1 MLLPAKNRRKLERL
15 VILSEKTHRQ
25 IGAEAG
31 WKSHTML
38 SQLIHGHRNTIGA
51 ESAIRL
57 CVSLRCDVSDLFLP
71 RVSSL
76 SRQKSVTVGT
86 QERVA

>member
-25 IGAEAG
+25 IAAETG

-38 SQLIHGHRNTIGA
+38 SQLIHGHRNTISTEA
-51 ESAIRL
+51 AVRL
-57 CVSLRCDVSDLFLP
+57 CVSVRCDVSDLFLP
-71 RVSSL
+71 QVLRDVS
-76 SRQKSVTVGT
+76 QKSSSA
-86 QERVA
+86 VAGRLAS